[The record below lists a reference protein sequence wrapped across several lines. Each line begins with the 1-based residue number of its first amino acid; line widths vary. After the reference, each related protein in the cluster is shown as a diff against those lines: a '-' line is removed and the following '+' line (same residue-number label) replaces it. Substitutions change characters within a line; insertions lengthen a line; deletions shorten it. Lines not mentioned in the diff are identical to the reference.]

1 MNGREGVVT
10 FFLFLF
16 LSIIILL
23 QILSIVQSDRLYERL
38 NRLDQSSQIAAG
50 RLQTKGAAETAIPAC
65 AGTSLPLRKQGYD
78 QDEGDWLIWAS
89 RVEPKTLNPISAE
102 NDVYSRW
109 ITRLN
114 IFEPLLVYDFDTMKL
129 KSWLTESYEISSDGL
144 EITFQLRDDIH
155 FSDGVPVTADDVI
168 FTYQTIINPAIDAA
182 NIANLYVDV
191 ERAVKVNDHVVKF
204 FMKRPYFKALP
215 ILSFWDVG
223 ILPKH
228 IYEFSDA
235 AQFNKHIS
243 NPTGSGPYVFEKWD
257 VGREIVLRRNENYW
271 GSKPKLKK
279 IVYRFI
285 TNTLATVAALR
296 NHEVDIIIPEPE
308 QFADLV
314 NDKRFNKEFYCLRY
328 WNPGVPFFYIGWNQ
342 DTVFFRDERV
352 RLAMT
357 YIINRE
363 QIVEHLLEGE
373 GLVITGPFYIK
384 GNQNN
389 PAIEPWPYDLA
400 EARQLLEKAGWVDS
414 NGDGLRDKDG
424 TAFRFR
430 FMYSSDSALY
440 NRLARFLKDEA
451 AKAGIEVIPDPL
463 EWSVILGRLTN
474 RQFEAYVAGWAG
486 DALEDPYKLFHSSQI
501 GNGGCNYVGFSNP
514 QADAVIEQARRTIN
528 DDERDKLYHRL
539 HRILHKEQPYT
550 FLFTRPSF
558 RLVDRRFKNVTV
570 HKLGLNY
577 LQWYVPESEQRYK

>member
-1 MNGREGVVT
+1 MNGRAGASS
-10 FFLFLF
+10 FFLFLL

-23 QILSIVQSDRLYERL
+23 QILSMVQSDRLYERL
-38 NRLDQSSQIAAG
+38 NRLDKTLESVATTHSAKEGPSS
-50 RLQTKGAAETAIPAC
+50 
-65 AGTSLPLRKQGYD
+65 D
-78 QDEGDWLIWAS
+78 VHDEGDALVWAS

-114 IFEPLLVYDFDTMKL
+114 IFEPLLVYDFDSFATLEDKTMKL
-129 KSWLTESYEISSDGL
+129 KPWLAESYEISGDGL
-144 EITFQLRDDIH
+144 EITFRLRDDIH
-155 FSDGVPVTADDVI
+155 FSDGVPVTADDII
-168 FTYQTIINPAIDAA
+168 FTYETIINPAIDAA
-182 NIANLYVDV
+182 NIANLYIDV
-191 ERAVKVNDHVVKF
+191 ERAVKVNDRVVKF

-223 ILPKH
+223 ILAKH

-257 VGREIVLRRNENYW
+257 VGRQIVLRRNENYW

-285 TNTLATVAALR
+285 TNTLASVVALR

-308 QFADLV
+308 QFANLV
-314 NDKRFNKEFYCLRY
+314 NDEQFNKEFYCLGY

-342 DTVFFRDERV
+342 DTVFFRDKRV

-357 YIINRE
+357 YIINRQ

-373 GLVITGPFYIK
+373 GSVITGPFYIK
-384 GNQNN
+384 GNQND

-400 EARQLLEKAGWVDS
+400 EAKQLLEKAGWVDS

-424 TAFRFR
+424 TAFRFK

-440 NRLARFLKDEA
+440 NRLAIFLKDEA
-451 AKAGIEVIPDPL
+451 AKAGIEVVPDPL

-486 DALEDPYKLFHSSQI
+486 DTLEDPYKLFHSSQI
-501 GNGGCNYVGFSNP
+501 PDLIGDHGGCNYIGISSP
-514 QADAVIEQARRTIN
+514 QVDAIIEQARRTIN
-528 DDERDKLYHRL
+528 DDERNKLYHRL
-539 HRILHKEQPYT
+539 HRILHEEQPYT

-558 RLVDRRFKNVTV
+558 RLVDRRFKNVIV

-577 LQWYVPESEQRYK
+577 LEWYVPENEQRYK